1 MRNDSIFAEQDENL
15 LRENME
21 CTSYDYE
28 LEVFNRGQSAHAY
41 EDSARIEIPYSKL
54 SSSAQQKLAE
64 LYKKET
70 SELIPSGSVVCIGL
84 NDEWGSSLAIQDNGF
99 ELAFLEHN
107 QEDPVLCSL
116 HTEACKANHDETLDY
131 VARYRELNCEA
142 DKARVLEACGFSPA
156 LNEDFYDDACAELQQ
171 DFADRYGG
179 AILHEYATYTE
190 GCEIL
195 FEHRGCVL
203 SAKDGKLLY
212 KDTIEP
218 KSGRIDKMF
227 GETDD
232 TPEMRKTR
240 MDEAFN
246 IAVKKEKLYHA
257 MGLANNMAEDKGL
270 ATESET
276 VAEDQFE

>member
-1 MRNDSIFAEQDENL
+1 MD
-15 LRENME
+15 
-21 CTSYDYE
+21 YDAT
-28 LEVFNRGQSAHAY
+28 L
-41 EDSARIEIPYSKL
+41 SK
-54 SSSAQQKLAE
+54 KF
-64 LYKKET
+64 
-70 SELIPSGSVVCIGL
+70 G
-84 NDEWGSSLAIQDNGF
+84 D
-99 ELAFLEHN
+99 ELAAKDE
-107 QEDPVLCSL
+107 
-116 HTEACKANHDETLDY
+116 EALDY
-131 VARYRELNCEA
+131 VARYRELNRAA
-142 DKARVLEACGFSPA
+142 DKARVLDACGFNPY
-156 LNEDFYDDACAELQQ
+156 LNEDFYDDACADLQQ
-171 DFADRYGG
+171 DFADRYDG
-179 AILHEYATYTE
+179 AILHEYAVDIE

-246 IAVKKEKLYHA
+246 IAVKKEKLYRA
-257 MGLANNMAEDKGL
+257 MGLIDDIAEDKGL

-276 VAEDQFE
+276 ETEDQFE